1 MSPEIKLRR
10 IGVAA
15 RKFRGKTSGQKLRW
29 PDKFQEKV
37 LAVMVSGVSV
47 MKVSRATGIASGT
60 LAAWRARS
68 KPKSKGAGFKK
79 LKVVDGQKSVVQSR
93 SPVKVFVTTS
103 HGSEIQG
110 LSADEVAKLI
120 RRGVL

>member
-10 IGVAA
+10 LGLAA
-15 RKFRGKTSGQKLRW
+15 QKFRSKTSGQKLRW
-29 PDKFQEKV
+29 PDRFRGKV
-37 LAVMVSGVSV
+37 LALMGNGVSAL
-47 MKVSRATGIASGT
+47 KLSRATGIATGT
-60 LAAWRARS
+60 LASWWARS

-79 LKVVDGQKSVVQSR
+79 LKVVDGERSAVQAR
-93 SPVKVFVTTS
+93 GPVKVFVTTS